1 MDIKEKQ
8 RKRKKQKSTRVK
20 EKARITKI
28 ISMKRSMRYK
38 WKDWLKKRPINCVI
52 MLKTYNYNNVYMSP

>member
-8 RKRKKQKSTRVK
+8 RKRKKQKSRRVK

-38 WKDWLKKRPINCVI
+38 WKDWLKRDLSTV
-52 MLKTYNYNNVYMSP
+52 

>member
-20 EKARITKI
+20 EKSRTAKI

-38 WKDWLKKRPINCVI
+38 WKYLLKKRPINYVI
-52 MLKTYNYNNVYMSP
+52 RLKTYKYNNVYMSP